1 MNVIRNIQMDL
12 NRFRSRVF
20 VVTLAILIAL
30 GVLFLRLFYLQVI
43 RYDELNAAAESNRTA
58 IVPIVPNRG
67 VIMDRIWSSAGN
79 ELFGLHIRNHTIKSD
94 CAG

>member
-20 VVTLAILIAL
+20 VVTFVILIAL

-58 IVPIVPNRG
+58 IVPIVQVVRTEVAVYP
-67 VIMDRIWSSAGN
+67 
-79 ELFGLHIRNHTIKSD
+79 LGLEEQFRQRVVKRLQRPP
-94 CAG
+94 